1 MQIAVQPAQF
11 VDSDL
16 KTIGVLK
23 MTKKLVPLLPAN
35 IDPSWQAGI
44 PLISGILE
52 SGTSS

>member
-1 MQIAVQPAQF
+1 MTLVNAFEVADP
-11 VDSDL
+11 DP
-16 KTIGVLK
+16 KTIGILK